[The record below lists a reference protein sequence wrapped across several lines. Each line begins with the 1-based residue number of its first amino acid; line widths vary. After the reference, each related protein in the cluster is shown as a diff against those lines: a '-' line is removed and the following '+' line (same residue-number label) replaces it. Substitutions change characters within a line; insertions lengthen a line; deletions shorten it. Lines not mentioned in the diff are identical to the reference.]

1 MVSGLDE
8 HQPFMDN
15 NIQHLGKHTYKVRT
29 DATKKT
35 VQAKD
40 AQPYTQPIPP
50 FDYVTVVAQK
60 LNKAQ
65 VRQK

>member
-1 MVSGLDE
+1 
-8 HQPFMDN
+8 MDN

-40 AQPYTQPIPP
+40 AQPYTMPIPP
-50 FDYVTVVAQK
+50 FDYVTVVLTEAAQK
-60 LNKAQ
+60 PNKAQ
-65 VRQK
+65 VKQK